1 LLDEN
6 IWHKKDS
13 MERDVLPHLIAEGQL
28 HSHSLKENYW
38 MDIGMPN
45 NFLKG
50 TVQYLNHLAR
60 LEQQYDFSDYG

>member
-1 LLDEN
+1 
-6 IWHKKDS
+6 

-28 HSHSLKENYW
+28 HSQSLKENYW
-38 MDIGMPN
+38 MDIGMPH